1 MSYYDHATMIA
12 YRLGP
17 WAPTPGPP
25 LDVPSRCRTRQAPA
39 TAPRSTETPLRRR
52 PVRAW
57 FAGLQDRLRFR
68 VMPQNPRD
76 P

>member
-25 LDVPSRCRTRQAPA
+25 LDVPSRRRTRQAPA
-39 TAPRSTETPLRRR
+39 TVPRSTEIPLRRR

-57 FAGLQDRLRFR
+57 FASLRDRLSLR
-68 VMPQNPRD
+68 VMRQNPQD